1 MTYFVKEERVNEIK
15 TNNINNNSGKI
26 QNSENNNIIKNNNLV
41 LYQKINNN
49 NINNKN
55 INKDINKTNTSYS
68 MKLKNIFNL
77 KFNNHSN
84 DISIG
89 GTKKFEI
96 SQNNTFFKK
105 GNKEI
110 SFDYKDSLLI
120 LNKTEQNK
128 KRNQTIY
135 DKRVNFKNISLNKE
149 KENDEQSYA
158 FQNLI
163 NLNNK
168 NDNIINNNNAN
179 NIIEIKQSLHKKR
192 SGKSPD
198 AKKFFVNESKNYFN
212 EEKNKSKNNCQTTTI
227 DSIIENKINNRNR
240 KTINFNII
248 NNNNISELN
257 KKNEENESNSYN
269 KTIQYKN
276 SKNNLEYDGDMETIT
291 YRYNSLSKKKNR
303 KHSCTN
309 NIIKTKT
316 ETIDKQNIEIIEPKN
331 IKLFNVNYNT
341 FCSGFF
347 VSGVPI
353 PLKEKSIIEDSINF
367 LPPCGHKF
375 CSLLFSIHPE
385 NLYFVKNDKFNISKD
400 MIEQIASLAFPLGI
414 KFCIEYIF
422 DPKKMIQIPQQIFY
436 NVIEN
441 GSNKE
446 KYYLCTKYYFIK
458 IQNEDLKNKYKFDI
472 SSFFSEKISKNPK
485 MSDKNFKNYILTAS
499 KLLNNNSFYIPQSIT
514 LLSKEPFLNPMSIC
528 LNGFISSILEERVH
542 LINHIINE
550 VPIPEDW
557 GTQIKFYIPVYTTP
571 MVLNNEINI
580 YKIMSLLNKEKQK
593 YYFNN
598 QLISKEQLNYRK
610 LFEMICIDHIIFIF
624 SMLLLEQNILFI
636 YNNYES
642 LSQLIF
648 IFISF
653 LFPFTWGKNHIF
665 PILSFD
671 TFNSLNSVINSN
683 KNKFIAGMD
692 EYLFNYI
699 DKTNNNLLNN
709 SNVIVY
715 SLTQKCFIYYKNKK
729 KTTRNNILHDYKL
742 YGFPD
747 KIINFLTKELKT
759 IIYNIKINQEK
770 INNRNN
776 NNNLENNENYYKD
789 LTIFRQKLEIWTKSA
804 FINTIIMLIGDY
816 NNYTF
821 YLDEEKPL
829 FNNEAFIESHKDKDF
844 KNYLN
849 LFVNT
854 DLFTNFLTNQKKLF
868 IMDKTNYDSK
878 VINSKELKYAI
889 YFIKFIL
896 QYPDLINNQQK
907 KKNLITNVLTSDI
920 NSKAKALCAKI
931 TLINNNSN
939 TNKKENINKDNN
951 MRINKKKTN
960 VLFSGKNYLEDNPED
975 NKKLNKEYLNPNKD
989 DYKTFYT
996 QSNPTLKESK
1006 GSTEAST
1013 FNSIKKSDLK
1023 ESSDKKKKNIVY
1035 INISINR
1042 KISENE
1048 KKMEEKKEIIKK
1060 YFLGPYFLNF
1070 KGDDEDYVKEKKT
1083 ENIILDEIKMYKK
1096 RKNIKDKIPPFTIL
1110 ITTLSKNIEY
1120 GTYNINKNKVYI
1132 INNIYNNKSNQNT
1145 KLEKENI
1152 NISKEVKTFK
1162 KKYFKEEISD
1172 KDIINF
1178 NNIYGNDEEV
1188 LLINKC
1194 FKSCILNKPELN
1206 NQHFILLKKLFLN
1219 LENREHFANLIYPEF
1234 FYKNKNRN
1242 NIYHKQLTINSFN
1255 ILYKMIK
1262 LTFENLNSNDHNI
1275 SRLLTMA
1282 CFIYYKI
1289 EKEKIIYLYKYFL
1302 NNKPD
1307 KSDTGQKIEQPFI
1320 LWESES
1326 FWIEFFNWEFENNTK
1341 EKDDDEIFENNED
1354 EKNDENDM
1362 DWKKKMCLIKTVIGF
1377 SNIMSKLNLEK
1388 NFIVNIIEKMI
1399 LPVFINDF
1407 YYINLIM
1414 NLALSAIGIN

>member
-1 MTYFVKEERVNEIK
+1 MTYFIKEERVNEIK
-15 TNNINNNSGKI
+15 TNNINNNSSKI

-110 SFDYKDSLLI
+110 SFDHKDSLLI

-135 DKRVNFKNISLNKE
+135 DKRVNLKNISLNKE

-198 AKKFFVNESKNYFN
+198 AKKIFMNESKNYFN
-212 EEKNKSKNNCQTTTI
+212 EEKNKSKNRNNCQTTTI
-227 DSIIENKINNRNR
+227 DSIIENKIKNRNR
-240 KTINFNII
+240 KIINFNIT
-248 NNNNISELN
+248 NN
-257 KKNEENESNSYN
+257 NSYN

-309 NIIKTKT
+309 NIIKIKT

-499 KLLNNNSFYIPQSIT
+499 KFLNNNSFYIPQSIT

-580 YKIMSLLNKEKQK
+580 YKI
-593 YYFNN
+593 
-598 QLISKEQLNYRK
+598 
-610 LFEMICIDHIIFIF
+610 II
-624 SMLLLEQNILFI
+624 L
-636 YNNYES
+636 
-642 LSQLIF
+642 
-648 IFISF
+648 
-653 LFPFTWGKNHIF
+653 
-665 PILSFD
+665 
-671 TFNSLNSVINSN
+671 
-683 KNKFIAGMD
+683 
-692 EYLFNYI
+692 
-699 DKTNNNLLNN
+699 
-709 SNVIVY
+709 
-715 SLTQKCFIYYKNKK
+715 
-729 KTTRNNILHDYKL
+729 
-742 YGFPD
+742 
-747 KIINFLTKELKT
+747 IIN
-759 IIYNIKINQEK
+759 
-770 INNRNN
+770 
-776 NNNLENNENYYKD
+776 
-789 LTIFRQKLEIWTKSA
+789 
-804 FINTIIMLIGDY
+804 
-816 NNYTF
+816 
-821 YLDEEKPL
+821 
-829 FNNEAFIESHKDKDF
+829 
-844 KNYLN
+844 
-849 LFVNT
+849 
-854 DLFTNFLTNQKKLF
+854 
-868 IMDKTNYDSK
+868 
-878 VINSKELKYAI
+878 
-889 YFIKFIL
+889 
-896 QYPDLINNQQK
+896 
-907 KKNLITNVLTSDI
+907 
-920 NSKAKALCAKI
+920 
-931 TLINNNSN
+931 
-939 TNKKENINKDNN
+939 
-951 MRINKKKTN
+951 
-960 VLFSGKNYLEDNPED
+960 
-975 NKKLNKEYLNPNKD
+975 
-989 DYKTFYT
+989 
-996 QSNPTLKESK
+996 
-1006 GSTEAST
+1006 
-1013 FNSIKKSDLK
+1013 
-1023 ESSDKKKKNIVY
+1023 
-1035 INISINR
+1035 
-1042 KISENE
+1042 
-1048 KKMEEKKEIIKK
+1048 
-1060 YFLGPYFLNF
+1060 
-1070 KGDDEDYVKEKKT
+1070 
-1083 ENIILDEIKMYKK
+1083 
-1096 RKNIKDKIPPFTIL
+1096 
-1110 ITTLSKNIEY
+1110 
-1120 GTYNINKNKVYI
+1120 
-1132 INNIYNNKSNQNT
+1132 
-1145 KLEKENI
+1145 
-1152 NISKEVKTFK
+1152 
-1162 KKYFKEEISD
+1162 
-1172 KDIINF
+1172 
-1178 NNIYGNDEEV
+1178 
-1188 LLINKC
+1188 
-1194 FKSCILNKPELN
+1194 
-1206 NQHFILLKKLFLN
+1206 
-1219 LENREHFANLIYPEF
+1219 
-1234 FYKNKNRN
+1234 
-1242 NIYHKQLTINSFN
+1242 
-1255 ILYKMIK
+1255 
-1262 LTFENLNSNDHNI
+1262 
-1275 SRLLTMA
+1275 
-1282 CFIYYKI
+1282 
-1289 EKEKIIYLYKYFL
+1289 
-1302 NNKPD
+1302 
-1307 KSDTGQKIEQPFI
+1307 
-1320 LWESES
+1320 
-1326 FWIEFFNWEFENNTK
+1326 
-1341 EKDDDEIFENNED
+1341 
-1354 EKNDENDM
+1354 
-1362 DWKKKMCLIKTVIGF
+1362 
-1377 SNIMSKLNLEK
+1377 
-1388 NFIVNIIEKMI
+1388 
-1399 LPVFINDF
+1399 
-1407 YYINLIM
+1407 
-1414 NLALSAIGIN
+1414 